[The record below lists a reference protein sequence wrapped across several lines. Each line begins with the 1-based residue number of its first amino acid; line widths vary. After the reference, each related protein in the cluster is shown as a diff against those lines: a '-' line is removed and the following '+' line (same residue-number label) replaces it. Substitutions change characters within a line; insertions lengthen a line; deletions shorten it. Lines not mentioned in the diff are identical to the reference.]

1 MSATSGSKK
10 KSLKQKF
17 SEDPI
22 GVSRDIVSTAIAVLS
37 AAAIFIEAVSKATE
51 DKTEE

>member
-1 MSATSGSKK
+1 MSATNDTKK

-22 GVSRDIVSTAIAVLS
+22 GVSRDIVGTSIAILS

-51 DKTEE
+51 DKEE